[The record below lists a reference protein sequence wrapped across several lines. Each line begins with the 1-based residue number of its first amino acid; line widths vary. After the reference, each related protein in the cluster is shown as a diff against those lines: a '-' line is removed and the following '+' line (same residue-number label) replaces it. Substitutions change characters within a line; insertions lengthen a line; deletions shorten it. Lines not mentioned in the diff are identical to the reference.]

1 MTSTQTAR
9 ERTRHALL
17 SAALRRFLDQGVAT
31 TSVAEIAADAG
42 VTQRTF
48 YRYFPSKEHILFS
61 DYDARLDWFRA
72 ALKVRPL
79 REPLVVSVR
88 AAVES
93 FPYDDALLELAQLRT
108 RELEVDVVNGHLR
121 RVQADFADEIV
132 QHLRRRCQDSDAD
145 DVEGSLRDRL
155 RAQIISSAMFTALDI
170 WLATGAS
177 GFDDL
182 ERLIDSALS
191 IIAEGVH

>member
-1 MTSTQTAR
+1 MTSSFTAR

-17 SAALRRFLDQGVAT
+17 TAALRRFLDQGVAT
-31 TSVAEIAADAG
+31 TSVADIAADAG

-72 ALKVRPL
+72 ALKVRPP

-93 FPYDDALLELAQLRT
+93 FPYDDALREIAQLRT
-108 RELEVDVVNGHLR
+108 RELEVDVINSHLR

-132 QHLRRRCQDSDAD
+132 EHLDRLQHGTDSD
-145 DVEGSLRDRL
+145 DVEVRL
-155 RAQIISSAMFTALDI
+155 RNRLQAQIISSAMFTALDI
-170 WLATGAS
+170 WLATGA
-177 GFDDL
+177 GDFENL
-182 ERLIDSALS
+182 EHLIDSALR
-191 IIAEGVH
+191 IIAEGVR